1 MMAEERRHI
10 RKQIN
15 LADVSSLHPP
25 DDENTLI
32 QKLVSQYLAHEGY
45 VETSK
50 AFAADVRHRAESFA
64 TTGSELPPLGGDDDV
79 QTMNRQKIRRAILD
93 GDIEKALK
101 YTHSFYP
108 QVLQDKRNEDIYFQ
122 LRCRKFVEMM
132 RRYAELQ
139 GSANPENGSNGR
151 PADDNQMEL
160 DDQLSRESTK
170 QDNTQQQQQSSEDVD
185 MDNSTASLP
194 KAEQMTSADYLT
206 TALVYGQE
214 LQAEFGG
221 DDRPE
226 VKEQLRQLFAI
237 VAYVDPRDSVVGE
250 ILDKRGRVAIAEG
263 INGAILGEFSKVV
276 LLTWIILTPSRSLAG
291 QTSFRR
297 DRETLRT
304 NAGFPRRCCGQSR
317 RQSRSCQCQGRFP
330 EAEPMRLVA

>member
-1 MMAEERRHI
+1 MMAEERRYI
-10 RKQIN
+10 RNQIN
-15 LADVSSLHPP
+15 KADVKSLHPP

-50 AFAADVRHRAESFA
+50 AFAADVRTRAESFA
-64 TTGSELPPLGGDDDV
+64 ATGSELPPLGGDDDV

-93 GDIEKALK
+93 GDIDKALK
-101 YTHSFYP
+101 YTHSFFP
-108 QVLQDKRNEDIYFQ
+108 QVLQDKRNEDVYFQ

-139 GSANPENGSNGR
+139 SGSASSENGHNGHSA
-151 PADDNQMEL
+151 PDETFDNQMEL
-160 DDQLSRESTK
+160 DDQLNRESTK
-170 QDNTQQQQQSSEDVD
+170 QNNQQQQQSSEEDVD
-185 MDNSTASLP
+185 MDTSTASLP
-194 KAEQMTSADYLT
+194 TKATQVTSADYLT

-214 LQAEFGG
+214 LQAEFGS

-250 ILDKRGRVAIAEG
+250 MLDKKGRVGIAEG
-263 INGAILGEFSKVV
+263 INGAILGEFFLEVS
-276 LLTWIILTPSRSLAG
+276 LLFAWTMLTSFRSLAR
-291 QTSFRR
+291 QARFRR
-297 DRETLRT
+297 SRKTLLA
-304 NAGFPRRCCGQSR
+304 NAGFPRRCC
-317 RQSRSCQCQGRFP
+317 C
-330 EAEPMRLVA
+330 

>member
-1 MMAEERRHI
+1 MAEERRFI
-10 RKQIN
+10 RNELNQAYVKH
-15 LADVSSLHPP
+15 LHPP

-50 AFAADVRHRAESFA
+50 AFAADVRTRAESFA
-64 TTGSELPPLGGDDDV
+64 ATGSEVAALGGEDDV

-93 GDIEKALK
+93 GDIDKALK
-101 YTHSFYP
+101 YTQSFFP
-108 QVLQDKRNEDIYFQ
+108 QVLQDKRNEDVYFQ

-139 GSANPENGSNGR
+139 GGSVPSENGHNGHSA
-151 PADDNQMEL
+151 PDETFDNQMEL

-170 QDNTQQQQQSSEDVD
+170 QNNLSSEEDVD
-185 MDNSTASLP
+185 MDTSTASRP
-194 KAEQMTSADYLT
+194 NKSPHMTSADYLT

-214 LQAEFGG
+214 LQAEFGS
-221 DDRPE
+221 DDRPA

-250 ILDKRGRVAIAEG
+250 ILDKRGRVGIAEG
-263 INGAILGEFSKVV
+263 INGAILGEF
-276 LLTWIILTPSRSLAG
+276 
-291 QTSFRR
+291 
-297 DRETLRT
+297 
-304 NAGFPRRCCGQSR
+304 
-317 RQSRSCQCQGRFP
+317 
-330 EAEPMRLVA
+330 